1 MPEYSYNPVQNV
13 LLGEAVLLDNTNP
26 CKSGFI
32 FHEDGTGVFL
42 FRGVSQKCYA
52 QYSLH
57 FTGNIAIPADGT
69 AAEPIALAFAINGE
83 TKQTSRAIVTPTV
96 VDDYFHVSFDTV
108 INIPRGTSFTVS
120 VRAVS
125 GVTVGATGDP
135 APSLN
140 VQNAKLTIT
149 KEV

>member
-1 MPEYSYNPVQNV
+1 MPTYTKNEVQNV

-26 CKSGFI
+26 CKSGYI
-32 FHEDGTGVFL
+32 YHENGTGVFL

-52 QYSLH
+52 EYSLH

-83 TKQTSRAIVTPTV
+83 SVQTSRAIVTPTV
-96 VDDYFHVSFDTV
+96 VDDYFQVSFDTV
-108 INIPRGTSFTVS
+108 IDVPRGTTFTVS

-125 GVTVGATGDP
+125 GITVGATGDP

-140 VQNAKLTIT
+140 VQNARLSISKT
-149 KEV
+149 V